1 MFFWLSQEGKLN
13 KMFRFIHDTLI
24 IAKRNLMR
32 TWRTPQLL
40 FFSSFQPVLFLLLF
54 NYVFG
59 GAVSRSGDGSTYI
72 TFLLPGILAQTA
84 LFGSAQ
90 TGVGMAEDLNKGV
103 VDRFLSLPI
112 SRGSIVAGRTL
123 ADACRNVLVVLIM
136 IGMGMI
142 LGFRFEQGWWFAL
155 TAIAL
160 AILFGFAFSWISLAI
175 GLAVKD
181 SETAQV
187 AGFVWIFPL
196 VFASS
201 VFVPVETMPDWLQK
215 FADNQP
221 VTQIVNAIRYL
232 STGGGDADAVVRTL
246 IWTVAIVVVFSPIAT
261 RLFRKAV

>member
-1 MFFWLSQEGKLN
+1 MFTFL
-13 KMFRFIHDTLI
+13 HDTFI
-24 IAKRNLMR
+24 IAKRNLTR
-32 TWRTPQLL
+32 LVRTPQLL

-59 GAVSRSGDGSTYI
+59 GAVAKSTSDAAYI

-90 TGVGMAEDLNKGV
+90 TGVGMAEDLGKGV

-112 SRGSIVAGRTL
+112 SRGAIVAGRTL
-123 ADACRNVLVVLIM
+123 ADACRNVMVVLIM
-136 IGMGMI
+136 IGAGML
-142 LGFRFEQGWWFAL
+142 LGFRFEMGLWHAVA
-155 TAIAL
+155 AIL
-160 AILFGFAFSWISLAI
+160 MTVLFGFAFSWISLTI

-201 VFVPVETMPDWLQK
+201 VFVPTQTMPAWLRA
-215 FADNQP
+215 FADHQP
-221 VTQIVNAIRYL
+221 VTQIVNAVRYL
-232 STGGGDADAVVRTL
+232 STGTADSSAVLYTFL
-246 IWTVAIVVVFSPIAT
+246 WIIGIVLVFSPIAT